1 MTKAISTL
9 TLQKYKRDGRK
20 IVCLTAYDYSM
31 AKILDRAGVDLILV
45 GDSLAMVALG
55 HRTTHAVTMEEM
67 LHHTRA
73 VTRGVTTAMV
83 VADLPFMSYQ
93 VDVTQAITNA
103 GRFVKEAQAHAVKL
117 EGATRLNLEI
127 IERLTGMGIPVM
139 GHLGYTPQA
148 IHGLGGARVQGRS
161 ADEAIK
167 LIDDARALE
176 MAGCFS
182 VVLEMV
188 PTAVA
193 KLVTEKLTIPSIG
206 IGAGNVC
213 DGQILV
219 TDDMLGKFTDFV
231 PRFVRRYADLSQI
244 CEDAIAGYARDVK
257 SGDFPNGSESFLLP
271 KDEEQSLSKQVG
283 QEKTQAGEVC

>member
-1 MTKAISTL
+1 MSKAVSTL
-9 TLQKYKRDGRK
+9 TLQKYKKDGRK
-20 IVCLTAYDYSM
+20 IVALTAYDYSM

-73 VTRGVTTAMV
+73 VTRGVSTAMV

-93 VDVTQAITNA
+93 VDVTQAIMNA

-127 IERLTGMGIPVM
+127 IERLVGMGIPVM

-161 ADEAIK
+161 ADQAIK
-167 LIDDARALE
+167 LLDDARALE

-193 KLVTEKLTIPSIG
+193 KMVTEKLNIPTVG
-206 IGAGNVC
+206 IGAGNAC

-219 TDDMLGKFTDFV
+219 TDDLLGKFTDFL
-231 PRFVRRYADLSQI
+231 PRFVRRYADLSTVCQ
-244 CEDAIAGYARDVK
+244 EAVASYAADVK
-257 SGDFPNGSESFLLP
+257 SGDFPNASESFLLP
-271 KDEEQSLSKQVG
+271 KDEEAALNK
-283 QEKTQAGEVC
+283 